1 MCEGLPCFT
10 ACKLHGDHKVA
21 PTTHCSLLL
30 ALPRLFQF
38 HQRHLPDLGR
48 ALRAAASLCRY
59 PRSRKALPSV
69 LRTPASSPQ
78 NLKLPGQE
86 RSR

>member
-1 MCEGLPCFT
+1 MCGLPCLT

-21 PTTHCSLLL
+21 PTTHRSQFL
-30 ALPRLFQF
+30 ALPR
-38 HQRHLPDLGR
+38 RSSSTRDTCPRWGR
-48 ALRAAASLCRY
+48 ALRAASSLCRY
-59 PRSRKALPSV
+59 PRSRKALPSI
-69 LRTPASSPQ
+69 LRIPASGPQ